1 MSKIPEKRVETKL
14 EELML
19 VISER
24 LETGGR
30 VTFSP
35 WGVSML
41 PLLAPGRDSVTL
53 EKPNRTF
60 LKNDMIFYRRANGQ
74 FVLHRIEKVKTD
86 GMLVLRGDNQWYKE
100 SVNPINVLGI
110 VVEFT
115 RKGKVNKCRGF
126 NYGFYVN
133 VIRHIHRFGIFAK
146 LAIGKIKRMI
156 KIER

>member
-14 EELML
+14 EALMP

-24 LETGGR
+24 LEAGGQ

-53 EKPNRTF
+53 EKPNRAF

-74 FVLHRIEKVKTD
+74 FVLHRIERVKTD

-115 RKGKVNKCRGF
+115 RKGKVSKCRGF
-126 NYGFYVN
+126 KYAFYVN
-133 VIRHIHRFGIFAK
+133 VIRYIHRFGIFIR
-146 LAIGKIKRMI
+146 LATGKIKRLI